1 MEYVEFTGSSLSN
14 EKCIRTRR
22 GNAGRGSENSCCSVA
37 AIQLHVNDTRL
48 EKQSN
53 ALLGL
58 YYYMKQAK
66 CDLVIGAIGMTVG
79 RYTVMDF
86 VEGYAYTSI
95 AIMIPMPQELQN
107 VDAALLPF
115 QFSVWIALVVIMPIT
130 AVAIYYFSRPLNFKK
145 PADESVTIA
154 GSPEKG
160 VCSETNSK
168 ISKALFQIFRVLMSQ
183 GGTFRTIRPALYFVV
198 GSWCLGAMV
207 LISAY
212 NSILTS
218 YILGSNAKPLVD
230 SALDVVGNSN
240 VNIAVNK
247 GNGVDLVLSAAE
259 VGFYKQAGDKVSA
272 NPKSRCETTGDC
284 VNLVKLG
291 SYAYLHSMFTA
302 IDIINEDYK
311 ATGACHLAIARQL
324 EAMPGSLAWVLPKNS
339 PYSTIFSIG
348 FMELHE
354 AGLIDHWTEWELM
367 KYKNATYCLQEA
379 LKRQQRKA
387 ASKKETKITLKN
399 FSGPFDLLILGYLI
413 SFILF
418 VREIVHFKVKSEN
431 YDGGEQRRRRKRFG
445 ISTDPLN
452 LAAIHYF
459 FLSFISAPSDELLR
473 FESDGSAKLLAD
485 IRIVT

>member
-1 MEYVEFTGSSLSN
+1 MNAIGFSSLLVVV
-14 EKCIRTRR
+14 EIICISSSTHLNGKYLVVGLQSSPVHLYLTR
-22 GNAGRGSENSCCSVA
+22 NASGYVVQMQGVA
-37 AIQLHVNDTRL
+37 VKTLAALSQRFHFTYSILQVNDTRL

-66 CDLVIGAIGMTVG
+66 CDLVIGAIGMMVG
-79 RYTVMDF
+79 RYAVMDF

-145 PADESVTIA
+145 SADESLTIA

-183 GGTFRTIRPALYFVV
+183 GGSFRTIRPALYFVV

-247 GNGVDLVLSAAE
+247 GNGVDLFLSAAE
-259 VGFYKQAGDKVSA
+259 VGFYKQAGDKVRA
-272 NPKSRCETTGDC
+272 NPKSRCKTTGDC
-284 VNLVKLG
+284 VDLVKLG
-291 SYAYLHSMFTA
+291 SYAYLNSMFTA
-302 IDIINEDYK
+302 IDIINEDYQ
-311 ATGACHLAIARQL
+311 ATGVCHLAIARQS
-324 EAMPGSLAWVLPKNS
+324 EAMPGSLAWVLPKNI
-339 PYSTIFSIG
+339 PYSRIFSVG

-413 SFILF
+413 SFIFF
-418 VREIVHFKVKSEN
+418 VREIVHFKVSNYCKKRSSQKITTEEN
-431 YDGGEQRRRRKRFG
+431 KDVGGNGK
-445 ISTDPLN
+445 
-452 LAAIHYF
+452 
-459 FLSFISAPSDELLR
+459 
-473 FESDGSAKLLAD
+473 
-485 IRIVT
+485 